1 MWIVIIL
8 CGLENFCI
16 HFIISRNISYFIVES
31 FNKPLN
37 TLTNKPKLILLLL
50 LGSCSVV
57 PDSLWPHGL
66 QHGRLPCLSL
76 SPRVCSNS
84 CPLNQWCHPTISSSV
99 DLFSSCPQSF
109 PASGSFPMSRLF
121 SSGGQSIEASS
132 SASVLPMNIQDWF
145 LLEWAGWISLL
156 SKGLSKVFS
165 STTVQKHQ
173 FFGPQPSIWFNS
185 HICTWQLEKTIA
197 LNRQTFVGKVRSL
210 LFNALFSFVIAFLPR
225 SKHLLFSWLQS
236 PFSLILEPKKIKSI
250 YLHCFPIYLPWSD
263 GTRYHYLSFLNV
275 EF

>member
-8 CGLENFCI
+8 CGLENLCI

-84 CPLNQWCHPTISSSV
+84 CPLSWWGHPTISSSV
-99 DLFSSCPQSF
+99 TLFSSCPQSF
-109 PASGSFPMSRLF
+109 PASGSFPVSQLF
-121 SSGGQSIEASS
+121 ASGGQSIGISA
-132 SASVLPMNIQDWF
+132 SASVLPMNIQGWF
-145 LLEWAGWISLL
+145 LLGLTGFISLQ
-156 SKGLSKVFS
+156 SKGFSRVFS
-165 STTVQKHQ
+165 STTVHKHQ
-173 FFGPQPSIWFNS
+173 FFV
-185 HICTWQLEKTIA
+185 L
-197 LNRQTFVGKVRSL
+197 SL
-210 LFNALFSFVIAFLPR
+210 LYGLTLVFI
-225 SKHLLFSWLQS
+225 H
-236 PFSLILEPKKIKSI
+236 
-250 YLHCFPIYLPWSD
+250 D
-263 GTRYHYLSFLNV
+263 
-275 EF
+275 